1 MHHSSW
7 LVIYADVRLLHLIS
21 LLCWFLR
28 KVDLGYRLVDSYP
41 QQEETK
47 NSDLTASL
55 PTAEAKV
62 GSLGVPVSGYL
73 ASQVCFL

>member
-28 KVDLGYRLVDSYP
+28 KVDLVYRLVDSYP